1 MIREKVLERSGFNM
15 NELLSDSV
23 FFGVAISIAAFW
35 IGEKIQQKWKLP
47 VFNPLLI
54 ATVLVILV
62 LMLCD
67 IDYET
72 YNQGAQYI
80 TFLLTP
86 ATICLA
92 VPLYRQIE
100 VLKKNVAAIIISIL
114 CGCVAHL
121 LIIIGIAW
129 LFGVDEVLILSFLPK
144 SVTTPIALGISNEIG
159 GIQAVT
165 VVGVCTA
172 GILCAVIGP
181 VVFKIFKVTE
191 PVAQGL
197 GMGAPS
203 HAIGTSKA
211 LEMGEIEGAM
221 SSLAIVVT
229 GILTV
234 VIVPIFVQ
242 SYF

>member
-1 MIREKVLERSGFNM
+1 M

-23 FFGVAISIAAFW
+23 FFGVAVSIAAFW
-35 IGEKIQQKWKLP
+35 IGEKIRRKWQLP
-47 VFNPLLI
+47 IFNPLLI
-54 ATVLVILV
+54 ATILVIAV
-62 LMLCD
+62 LLLCD

-72 YNQGAQYI
+72 YNQGAKYI

-100 VLKKNVAAIIISIL
+100 VLKKNVAAIVISIL
-114 CGCVAHL
+114 CGCVAHV
-121 LIIIGIAW
+121 LIIIGIAL

-144 SVTTPIALGISNEIG
+144 SVTTPIALGISSEIG

-165 VVGVCTA
+165 AVGVVLA
-172 GILCAVIGP
+172 GILGAVMGP
-181 VVFKIFKVTE
+181 IVLKVCRITE

-197 GMGAPS
+197 GLGAPS

-211 LEMGEIEGAM
+211 LEMGEIQGAM

-234 VIVPIFVQ
+234 VIVPIFAEI
-242 SYF
+242 YFK

>member
-1 MIREKVLERSGFNM
+1 MVRNM

-35 IGEKIQQKWKLP
+35 IGDKIRQKWKLP
-47 VFNPLLI
+47 ILNPLLI
-54 ATVLVILV
+54 ATIIVIAVLL
-62 LMLCD
+62 LCD

-100 VLKKNVAAIIISIL
+100 VLKKNVAAIVISIL

-121 LIIIGIAW
+121 LIVIGIAL
-129 LFGVDEVLILSFLPK
+129 LFGVDEVLVLSFLPK

-165 VVGVCTA
+165 AVGVVLA
-172 GILCAVIGP
+172 GILGAVLGP
-181 VVFKIFKVTE
+181 VVFKVCRITE

-211 LEMGEIEGAM
+211 LEMGEVQGAM

-234 VIVPIFVQ
+234 IIVPVFAQI
-242 SYF
+242 YLK

>member
-1 MIREKVLERSGFNM
+1 M

-23 FFGVAISIAAFW
+23 FFGVAVSVAAFR
-35 IGEKIQQKWKLP
+35 IGEIIRRKWKLP
-47 VFNPLLI
+47 IFNPLLI
-54 ATVLVILV
+54 ATILVIAV
-62 LMLCD
+62 LLLCD

-72 YNQGAQYI
+72 YNQGAKYI

-100 VLKKNVAAIIISIL
+100 VLKKNVAAIVISIL
-114 CGCVAHL
+114 CGCVAHV
-121 LIIIGIAW
+121 LIIVGIAL

-144 SVTTPIALGISNEIG
+144 SVTTPIALGISSEIG

-165 VVGVCTA
+165 AVGVVLA
-172 GILCAVIGP
+172 GILGAVMGP
-181 VVFKIFKVTE
+181 IVLKVCRITE

-197 GMGAPS
+197 GLGAPS

-211 LEMGEIEGAM
+211 LEMGEIQGAM

-234 VIVPIFVQ
+234 VIVPIFAEI
-242 SYF
+242 YFK

>member
-1 MIREKVLERSGFNM
+1 MVSNM

-23 FFGVAISIAAFW
+23 FFGVAISIAAFR
-35 IGEKIQQKWKLP
+35 IGDKIRQKWKLP
-47 VFNPLLI
+47 ILNPLLI
-54 ATVLVILV
+54 ATIIVIAVLI
-62 LMLCD
+62 LCD

-100 VLKKNVAAIIISIL
+100 VLKKNVAAIVISIL

-121 LIIIGIAW
+121 LIVVGIAF
-129 LFGVDEVLILSFLPK
+129 LFGVDEVLVLSFLPK

-165 VVGVCTA
+165 AVGVVLA
-172 GILCAVIGP
+172 GILGAVMGP
-181 VVFKIFKVTE
+181 VVFKVCKITE

-197 GMGAPS
+197 G
-203 HAIGTSKA
+203 INYF
-211 LEMGEIEGAM
+211 LE
-221 SSLAIVVT
+221 
-229 GILTV
+229 
-234 VIVPIFVQ
+234 
-242 SYF
+242 

>member
-1 MIREKVLERSGFNM
+1 MVRNM

-23 FFGVAISIAAFW
+23 FFGGAISIAAFW
-35 IGEKIQQKWKLP
+35 IGDKIRQKWKLP
-47 VFNPLLI
+47 ILNPLLI
-54 ATVLVILV
+54 ATIIVIAVLL
-62 LMLCD
+62 LCD

-72 YNQGAQYI
+72 YHQGAQYI

-100 VLKKNVAAIIISIL
+100 VLKKNVAAIVISIL

-121 LIIIGIAW
+121 LIVIGIAL
-129 LFGVDEVLILSFLPK
+129 LFGVDEVLVLSFLPK

-165 VVGVCTA
+165 AVGVVLA
-172 GILCAVIGP
+172 GILGAVLGP
-181 VVFKIFKVTE
+181 VVFKVCRITE

-211 LEMGEIEGAM
+211 LEMGEVQGAM

-234 VIVPIFVQ
+234 IIVPMFAQI
-242 SYF
+242 YYK

>member
-1 MIREKVLERSGFNM
+1 M
-15 NELLSDSV
+15 NEFLGDSV

-35 IGEKIQQKWKLP
+35 IGDQIRRKWKLP
-47 VFNPLLI
+47 IFNPLLI
-54 ATVLVILV
+54 ATIIVIAIL
-62 LMLCD
+62 LLCD

-121 LIIIGIAW
+121 LIIVLIAL
-129 LFGVDEVLILSFLPK
+129 LFGVDDILILSFLPK

-165 VVGVCTA
+165 AVGVCTA
-172 GILCAVIGP
+172 GILGAVVGP
-181 VVFKIFKVTE
+181 VVFKIFKITE

-211 LEMGEIEGAM
+211 LEMGEIQGAM
-221 SSLAIVVT
+221 SSLAIVIT

-234 VIVPIFVQ
+234 VIVPIFAKA
-242 SYF
+242 YFG

>member
-1 MIREKVLERSGFNM
+1 M

-23 FFGVAISIAAFW
+23 FFGVAVSIAAFR
-35 IGEKIQQKWKLP
+35 IGEKIRRKWKLP
-47 VFNPLLI
+47 IFNPLLI
-54 ATVLVILV
+54 ATILVIAV
-62 LMLCD
+62 LLLCD

-72 YNQGAQYI
+72 YNQGAKYI

-100 VLKKNVAAIIISIL
+100 VLKKNVAAIVISIL
-114 CGCVAHL
+114 CGCVAHV
-121 LIIIGIAW
+121 LIIVGIAL

-144 SVTTPIALGISNEIG
+144 SVTTPIALGISSEIG

-165 VVGVCTA
+165 AVGVVLA
-172 GILCAVIGP
+172 GILGAVTGP
-181 VVFKIFKVTE
+181 IVLKVCRITE

-197 GMGAPS
+197 GLGAPS

-211 LEMGEIEGAM
+211 LEMGEIQGAM

-234 VIVPIFVQ
+234 VIVPIFAEI
-242 SYF
+242 YFK

>member
-1 MIREKVLERSGFNM
+1 MVFNM
-15 NELLSDSV
+15 NELLKDSV

-35 IGEKIQQKWKLP
+35 IGDKIRQKFKLP
-47 VFNPLLI
+47 IFNPLLI
-54 ATVLVILV
+54 ATIIVIAFL
-62 LMLCD
+62 LLCD

-100 VLKKNVAAIIISIL
+100 VLKKNVAAIVISIL

-121 LIIIGIAW
+121 LIIVGIAM

-144 SVTTPIALGISNEIG
+144 SVTTPIALGVSNEIG

-165 VVGVCTA
+165 AIGVCAA
-172 GILCAVIGP
+172 GILGAIVGP
-181 VVFKIFKVTE
+181 IVFKLFKIKE

-211 LEMGEIEGAM
+211 LEMGEIQGAM

-234 VIVPIFVQ
+234 ILVPVFAQ
-242 SYF
+242 MYFR

>member
-1 MIREKVLERSGFNM
+1 M

-23 FFGVAISIAAFW
+23 FFGVAVSIAAFW
-35 IGEKIQQKWKLP
+35 IGEKIRRKWQLP
-47 VFNPLLI
+47 IFNPLLI
-54 ATVLVILV
+54 ATILVIAV
-62 LMLCD
+62 LLLCD

-72 YNQGAQYI
+72 YNQGAKYI

-100 VLKKNVAAIIISIL
+100 VLKKNVAAIVISIL
-114 CGCVAHL
+114 CGCVAHV
-121 LIIIGIAW
+121 LIIIGIAL

-144 SVTTPIALGISNEIG
+144 SVTTPIALGISSEIG

-165 VVGVCTA
+165 AVGVVLA
-172 GILCAVIGP
+172 GILGAVTGP
-181 VVFKIFKVTE
+181 IVLKVCRITE

-197 GMGAPS
+197 GLGAPS

-211 LEMGEIEGAM
+211 LEMGEIQGAM

-234 VIVPIFVQ
+234 VIVPIFAEI
-242 SYF
+242 YFK

>member
-1 MIREKVLERSGFNM
+1 M
-15 NELLSDSV
+15 NEILQDSV
-23 FFGVAISIAAFW
+23 FFGVAISIFAYW
-35 IGEKIQQKWKLP
+35 TGEQIRKKWNLP

-54 ATVLVILV
+54 AMLLVIAFLK
-62 LMLCD
+62 LGN
-67 IDYET
+67 IEYEV
-72 YNQGAQYI
+72 YNQGAQYL

-100 VLKKNVAAIIISIL
+100 TLKKNVAAIVISIV
-114 CGCVAHL
+114 CGCIAHVL
-121 LIIIGIAW
+121 MIFALAA
-129 LFGVDEVLILSFLPK
+129 LFGADAALVLSFLPK

-165 VVGVCTA
+165 VVGVVFA
-172 GILCAVIGP
+172 GILGAVAGP
-181 VVFKIFKVTE
+181 LIFRLLRITE
-191 PVAQGL
+191 PAAQGL
-197 GMGAPS
+197 GLGTAS

-211 LEMGEIEGAM
+211 LELGEIQGAM

-234 VIVPIFVQ
+234 IVVPLVVEFV
-242 SYF
+242 

>member
-1 MIREKVLERSGFNM
+1 M
-15 NELLSDSV
+15 
-23 FFGVAISIAAFW
+23 
-35 IGEKIQQKWKLP
+35 
-47 VFNPLLI
+47 NPLLI
-54 ATVLVILV
+54 ATIIVIAVLL
-62 LMLCD
+62 LCD

-80 TFLLTP
+80 TMFLTP

-100 VLKKNVAAIIISIL
+100 VLKKNVAAIIVSIL
-114 CGCVAHL
+114 CGCIAHV
-121 LIIIGIAW
+121 LIIVGIAN
-129 LFGVDEVLILSFLPK
+129 LFGVEDVLTISFLPK

-165 VVGVCTA
+165 AVGVCIA
-172 GILCAVIGP
+172 GILGAVIGP
-181 VVFKIFKVTE
+181 VIFKIFRITE

-203 HAIGTSKA
+203 HAVGTSKA
-211 LEMGEIEGAM
+211 LEMGEIQGAM

-234 VIVPIFVQ
+234 IIVPIFVQ
-242 SYF
+242 LYF

>member
-1 MIREKVLERSGFNM
+1 M

-23 FFGVAISIAAFW
+23 FFGVAVSIAAFW
-35 IGEKIQQKWKLP
+35 IGEKIRRKWKLP
-47 VFNPLLI
+47 IFNPLLI
-54 ATVLVILV
+54 ATILVIAV
-62 LMLCD
+62 LLLCD

-72 YNQGAQYI
+72 YNQGAKYI

-100 VLKKNVAAIIISIL
+100 VLKKNVAAIVISIL
-114 CGCVAHL
+114 CGCVAHV
-121 LIIIGIAW
+121 LIIVGIAL

-144 SVTTPIALGISNEIG
+144 SVTTPIALGISSEIG

-165 VVGVCTA
+165 AVGVVLA
-172 GILCAVIGP
+172 GILGAVMGP
-181 VVFKIFKVTE
+181 IVLKVCRITE

-197 GMGAPS
+197 GLGAPS

-211 LEMGEIEGAM
+211 LEMGEIQGAM

-234 VIVPIFVQ
+234 VIVPIFAEI
-242 SYF
+242 YFK

>member
-1 MIREKVLERSGFNM
+1 MVSDM

-23 FFGVAISIAAFW
+23 YFGVAISIVAFW
-35 IGEKIQQKWKLP
+35 IGEKIRRKWKLP
-47 VFNPLLI
+47 VLNPLLI
-54 ATVLVILV
+54 ATIIVIAVLL
-62 LMLCD
+62 LCD

-80 TFLLTP
+80 TMFLTP

-100 VLKKNVAAIIISIL
+100 VLKKNVAAIIVSIL
-114 CGCVAHL
+114 CGCIAHV
-121 LIIIGIAW
+121 LIIVGIAN
-129 LFGVDEVLILSFLPK
+129 LFGVEDVLTISFLPK

-165 VVGVCTA
+165 AVGVCIA
-172 GILCAVIGP
+172 GILGAVIGP
-181 VVFKIFKVTE
+181 VIFKIFRITE

-203 HAIGTSKA
+203 HAVGTSKA
-211 LEMGEIEGAM
+211 LEMGEIQGAM

-234 VIVPIFVQ
+234 IIVPIFVQ
-242 SYF
+242 LYF

>member
-1 MIREKVLERSGFNM
+1 M
-15 NELLSDSV
+15 NEVLSESV
-23 FFGVAISIAAFW
+23 FFGVAVSVAAYW
-35 IGEKIQQKWKLP
+35 IGDKMREKWKLP

-54 ATVLVILV
+54 SSAIVIMVLL
-62 LMLCD
+62 LCR

-100 VLKKNVAAIIISIL
+100 VLKEHVWAVLISIFA
-114 CGCVAHL
+114 GCVAHVLIL
-121 LIIIGIAW
+121 LGIAA
-129 LFGVDEVLILSFLPK
+129 LFHVDEILTLSFLPK
-144 SVTTPIALGISNEIG
+144 SVTTPIALGISAEIG

-165 VVGVCTA
+165 AVGVCLA
-172 GILCAVIGP
+172 GIFGSMIGP
-181 VVFKIFKVTE
+181 VVFKALKITE

-211 LEMGEIEGAM
+211 LEMGEIQGAM

-234 VIVPIFVQ
+234 ILVPVVKGFL
-242 SYF
+242 F

>member
-1 MIREKVLERSGFNM
+1 M

-23 FFGVAISIAAFW
+23 FFGVAVSIAAFW
-35 IGEKIQQKWKLP
+35 IGEKIRRKWKLP
-47 VFNPLLI
+47 IFNPLLI
-54 ATVLVILV
+54 ATILVIAV
-62 LMLCD
+62 LLLCD

-72 YNQGAQYI
+72 YNQGAKYI

-100 VLKKNVAAIIISIL
+100 VLKKNVAAIVISIL
-114 CGCVAHL
+114 CGCVAHV
-121 LIIIGIAW
+121 LIIVGIAL

-144 SVTTPIALGISNEIG
+144 SVTTPIALGISSEIG

-165 VVGVCTA
+165 AVGVVLA
-172 GILCAVIGP
+172 GILGAVTGP
-181 VVFKIFKVTE
+181 IVLKVCRITE

-197 GMGAPS
+197 GLGAPS

-211 LEMGEIEGAM
+211 LEMGEIQGAM

-234 VIVPIFVQ
+234 VIVPIFAEI
-242 SYF
+242 YFK

>member
-1 MIREKVLERSGFNM
+1 M

-35 IGEKIQQKWKLP
+35 IGDKIRQKWKLP
-47 VFNPLLI
+47 ILNPLLI
-54 ATVLVILV
+54 ATVIVIAV
-62 LMLCD
+62 LLLFD

-100 VLKKNVAAIIISIL
+100 VLKKNVAAIVISIL

-121 LIIIGIAW
+121 LIVVGIAL
-129 LFGVDEVLILSFLPK
+129 LFGVDGVLVLSFLPK

-165 VVGVCTA
+165 AVGVVLA
-172 GILCAVIGP
+172 GILGAVLGP
-181 VVFKIFKVTE
+181 VVFKVCKVTE

-211 LEMGEIEGAM
+211 LEMGEVQGAM

-234 VIVPIFVQ
+234 IIVPVFAQI
-242 SYF
+242 YLK

>member
-1 MIREKVLERSGFNM
+1 M
-15 NELLSDSV
+15 NEFLQDSV
-23 FFGVAISIAAFW
+23 YFGVAVSIFAYW
-35 IGEKIQQKWKLP
+35 IGERISKKWKLP
-47 VFNPLLI
+47 IFNPLLI
-54 ATVLVILV
+54 S
-62 LMLCD
+62 MLL
-67 IDYET
+67 IIVFLKLGNIQYEV

-100 VLKKNVAAIIISIL
+100 ALKKNVAAIIISIL
-114 CGCVAHL
+114 CGCIAHA
-121 LIIIGIAW
+121 LIILAIAA
-129 LFGVDEVLILSFLPK
+129 LFHADKALVLSFLPK

-165 VVGVCTA
+165 VVGVVIA
-172 GILCAVIGP
+172 GILGAVAGP
-181 VVFKIFKVTE
+181 FIFRLFKITE

-197 GMGAPS
+197 GLGTAS

-211 LEMGEIEGAM
+211 LEMGEMQAAM

-234 VIVPIFVQ
+234 VFVPIIINFI
-242 SYF
+242 

>member
-1 MIREKVLERSGFNM
+1 MVSNM
-15 NELLSDSV
+15 NEFLNNSV

-35 IGEKIQQKWKLP
+35 IGDKIRQKWKLP
-47 VFNPLLI
+47 IFNPLLI
-54 ATVLVILV
+54 ATIIVIAVLL
-62 LMLCD
+62 LCD

-100 VLKKNVAAIIISIL
+100 VLKKNVAAIVISIL

-121 LIIIGIAW
+121 LIVIGIAL
-129 LFGVDEVLILSFLPK
+129 LFGVDEVLVLSFLPK

-165 VVGVCTA
+165 AVGVVLA
-172 GILCAVIGP
+172 GILGAVMGP
-181 VVFKIFKVTE
+181 VVFKICKVTE

-211 LEMGEIEGAM
+211 LEMGEVQGAM

-234 VIVPIFVQ
+234 IIVPIFAQ
-242 SYF
+242 IYYK

>member
-1 MIREKVLERSGFNM
+1 M
-15 NELLSDSV
+15 NVLSDSV

-35 IGEKIQQKWKLP
+35 IGDKIRQKWKLP
-47 VFNPLLI
+47 ILNPLLI
-54 ATVLVILV
+54 ATVIVIAV
-62 LMLCD
+62 LLLFD

-100 VLKKNVAAIIISIL
+100 VLKKNVAAIVISIL

-121 LIIIGIAW
+121 LIVVGIAL
-129 LFGVDEVLILSFLPK
+129 LFGVDGVLVLSFLPK

-165 VVGVCTA
+165 AVGVVLA
-172 GILCAVIGP
+172 GILGAVLGP
-181 VVFKIFKVTE
+181 VVFKVCKVTE

-211 LEMGEIEGAM
+211 LEMGEVQGAM

-234 VIVPIFVQ
+234 IIVPVFAQI
-242 SYF
+242 YLK

>member
-1 MIREKVLERSGFNM
+1 MVSNM

-23 FFGVAISIAAFW
+23 FFGVAISIAAFR
-35 IGEKIQQKWKLP
+35 IGDKIRQKWKLP
-47 VFNPLLI
+47 ILNPLLI
-54 ATVLVILV
+54 ATIIVIAVLI
-62 LMLCD
+62 LCD

-100 VLKKNVAAIIISIL
+100 VLKKNVAAIVISIL

-121 LIIIGIAW
+121 LIVVGIAF
-129 LFGVDEVLILSFLPK
+129 LFGVDEVLVLSFLPK

-165 VVGVCTA
+165 AVGVVLA
-172 GILCAVIGP
+172 GILGAVMGP
-181 VVFKIFKVTE
+181 VVFKVCKITE

-211 LEMGEIEGAM
+211 LEMGEVQGAM

-234 VIVPIFVQ
+234 IIVPMFAQI
-242 SYF
+242 YYK